1 MSLEVRTYKDLDLN
15 FTAHPV
21 TKDVVKRTGNAAI
34 IGALRNLILTNLYEK
49 PFQPT
54 FGSRIRNLL
63 FEDISFITANMLQ
76 SEIQSVIQNFEPRV
90 SVDAIRVEAQPE
102 ENRYAVTLRFYINN
116 LQNPVTIN
124 QQTIDLLKQHTD
136 KTEHHSLLGEVL
148 GKHV

>member
-15 FTAHPV
+15 YTAHPV

-124 QQTIDLLKQHTD
+124 LFLEK
-136 KTEHHSLLGEVL
+136 VR
-148 GKHV
+148 